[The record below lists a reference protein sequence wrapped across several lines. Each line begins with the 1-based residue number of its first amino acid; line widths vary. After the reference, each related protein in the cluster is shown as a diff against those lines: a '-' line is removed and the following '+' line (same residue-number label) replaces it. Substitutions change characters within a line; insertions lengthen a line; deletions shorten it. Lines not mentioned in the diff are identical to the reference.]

1 MDMSRLTSIAV
12 AAASLALGGVAFAQ
26 SQAEIASKLNDE
38 GKAFMYADKYPEAS
52 AKFRDAVARVP
63 EAKYFYNLC
72 ASLYKEGKFGEA
84 LTACN
89 AASSSD
95 TASPQLKEQ
104 SARLAGGIKEEAK
117 KQGVDVEPQG
127 GGQSPG
133 EDPNLCTNTPT
144 DPR

>member
-1 MDMSRLTSIAV
+1 MMDMSRLTSIAV
-12 AAASLALGGVAFAQ
+12 FAASVALSATAFAQ
-26 SQAEIASKLNDE
+26 SQADIAAKLNEE

-89 AASSSD
+89 AAASSD

-104 SARLAGGIKEEAK
+104 STKLAQGVREEAK
-117 KQGVDVEPQG
+117 KQGIDVEPQG

-133 EDPNLCTNTPT
+133 ADP
-144 DPR
+144 

>member
-1 MDMSRLTSIAV
+1 MK
-12 AAASLALGGVAFAQ
+12 SLASFAFVLAISGTAFAQ
-26 SQAEIASKLNDE
+26 SQADIAAKLNEE

-89 AASSSD
+89 QASNSD

-104 SARLAGGIKEEAK
+104 SAKLA
-117 KQGVDVEPQG
+117 Q
-127 GGQSPG
+127 QSLHARAN
-133 EDPNLCTNTPT
+133 DAA
-144 DPR
+144 DASRV